1 MDAKSRFRLLVIT
14 VAVAGAALTGCGGA
28 TGGGSQPTVAKSK
41 LQSLAKAELEAAAG
55 KKAKSVECEDG
66 IAGVVGATQRCVLTA
81 KDGTRIGLTA
91 TVEGVDGDGDKANVN
106 VDFKV
111 DDKPMG

>member
-1 MDAKSRFRLLVIT
+1 MTKSRTRLLIAT
-14 VAVAGAALTGCGGA
+14 AAIAAAALTGCGGA
-28 TGGGSQPTVAKSK
+28 EQVDSPPTVAKTR

-66 IAGVVGATQRCVLTA
+66 IAGVVGTTQRCVLTA
-81 KDGTRIGLTA
+81 KDGTKIGLTA
-91 TVEGVDGDGDKANVN
+91 TVKGVEGDGKDANVN

-111 DDKPMG
+111 DDKPIG